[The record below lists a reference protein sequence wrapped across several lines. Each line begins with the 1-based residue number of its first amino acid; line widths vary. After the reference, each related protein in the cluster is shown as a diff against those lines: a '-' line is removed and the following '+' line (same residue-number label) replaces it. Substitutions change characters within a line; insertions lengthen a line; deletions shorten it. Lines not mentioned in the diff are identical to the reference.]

1 MNAFAFIY
9 ILRLLMVPV
18 SILIKWTLVAMGFVL
33 FYLYK
38 WTMALSIAIVRHAT
52 RHSPLGGLHV
62 LPLSI
67 FGVVLG
73 PIFWMMGYGEAVL
86 ITVGV
91 SLTWYVVAFLLF
103 PKLSVWFDAKVL
115 GPFFIAI
122 RVPHTIRWATR
133 TVQRIKAARA

>member
-33 FYLYK
+33 FQIYK
-38 WTMALSIAIVRHAT
+38 WTMKLSIAIVQHAT

-67 FGVVLG
+67 FGIVLG
-73 PIFWMMGYGEAVL
+73 PIFWMLGYGEAVL
-86 ITVGV
+86 ITIGV
-91 SLTWYVVAFLLF
+91 SLAWYVVAFLLF
-103 PKLSVWFDAKVL
+103 PKLSVWVDAKVL
-115 GPFFIAI
+115 GPFFTAM
-122 RVPHTIRWATR
+122 RVPHAVRWATR
-133 TVQRIKAARA
+133 TIQRVKAARA